1 MNDRGRSHNNIP
13 RYQFVRSKG
22 ELKGLAK
29 RIYVKQHRREGN
41 EPPEFISSCHWCG
54 DEFRDEEKLTN
65 SSGEKQREEPL
76 FPLFKAGLAPERWE
90 VATWRNLYVT
100 SSTLFRE
107 KRFEQTQVFQ
117 HFGLCAGS
125 RQTWMRLGNGDLFS
139 TTKSHFSC
147 TWGRGFTASLL
158 LQEPGRAGAH
168 SLWVAFPQPPATPW
182 VVRLQLTSELYRELS
197 QVRNNQVISFL
208 PLFPG
213 LFLTQMSSPDW
224 HNERGD
230 GGKRW
235 HGLRPYQEKKCWR
248 ITSLNHS
255 LTSCLKSCWFFP
267 LDLQNM
273 AAGSKNSECLQTPN
287 SISLLDFWLCSVL
300 FLDFFLFF
308 LPTSLPFPSSER
320 V

>member
-1 MNDRGRSHNNIP
+1 MG
-13 RYQFVRSKG
+13 
-22 ELKGLAK
+22 
-29 RIYVKQHRREGN
+29 
-41 EPPEFISSCHWCG
+41 SCHLEESLCYQLHPLSREALWANSG
-54 DEFRDEEKLTN
+54 ISAFRAV
-65 SSGEKQREEPL
+65 RR
-76 FPLFKAGLAPERWE
+76 FPADLDAA
-90 VATWRNLYVT
+90 
-100 SSTLFRE
+100 
-107 KRFEQTQVFQ
+107 
-117 HFGLCAGS
+117 
-125 RQTWMRLGNGDLFS
+125 RQQFS
-139 TTKSHFSC
+139 TNKSHFSC

-168 SLWVAFPQPPATPW
+168 SLWVAFPQPPETPW

-197 QVRNNQVISFL
+197 QDRNNQVISFL

-235 HGLRPYQEKKCWR
+235 HGLRLYQEKKCWR

-255 LTSCLKSCWFFP
+255 LTSCLKSCWFFS

-308 LPTSLPFPSSER
+308 LPTSLPFPSSEI